1 MKLVAFIEGR
11 PQPQPRTT
19 QKVKFLFG
27 SPMEHW
33 IKVDRENAEKA
44 KIGLLNRN
52 GKPYKVT
59 RYAYRLE
66 RMQKI
71 NEYRRL
77 VKSTVLRYM
86 NGKDIPYQ
94 FLFMFYLF
102 HTPKSWSKK
111 KSIAAEWQFH
121 VFKPDYKNLLTGV
134 EDSLYEQDSYC
145 NAVAHYKIYVPKE
158 YKQGLLILEN
168 EEIHRYIMDIVFDL
182 FKSLE
187 ESKS

>member
-1 MKLVAFIEGR
+1 MKVIAFVEGR

-27 SPMEHW
+27 SPIEHW
-33 IKVDRENAEKA
+33 VKVDRENAEKA
-44 KIGLLNRN
+44 ELGLLNRKGN
-52 GKPYKVT
+52 PFKPT

-66 RMQKI
+66 RMLKI
-71 NEYRRL
+71 NEYRRG
-77 VKSTVLRYM
+77 VQSTVMKYCK
-86 NGKDIPYQ
+86 GSDIPTQ

-111 KSIAAEWQFH
+111 KSMAAEWQFH
-121 VFKPDYKNLLTGV
+121 VFKPDYKNLLTSV

-168 EEIHRYIMDIVFDL
+168 EEIHRYVMDMAFDI
-182 FKSLE
+182 FKGMRE
-187 ESKS
+187 TKS